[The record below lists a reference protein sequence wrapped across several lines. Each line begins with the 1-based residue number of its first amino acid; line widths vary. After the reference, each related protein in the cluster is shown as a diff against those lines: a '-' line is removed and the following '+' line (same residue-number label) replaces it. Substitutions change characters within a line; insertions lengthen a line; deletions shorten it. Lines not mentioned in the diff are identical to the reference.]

1 MSSRRPRSS
10 NPSKRSKRPRRR
22 LDESPNLH
30 PIRLRRP
37 ELVKL
42 DPAHERQALDG
53 LAELLADDL
62 DRLAPPPRP

>member
-1 MSSRRPRSS
+1 
-10 NPSKRSKRPRRR
+10 
-22 LDESPNLH
+22 
-30 PIRLRRP
+30 
-37 ELVKL
+37 VKL